1 MKTKIET
8 SRVKFQRLI
17 GEAVNSPNV
26 TLTWV
31 DDETKATGTYSAAD
45 FKPQRYLNE
54 NLMNKVLKGRKTAVI
69 HLTIDF
75 GGVFTTERLVFE
87 ERAPSLTKQLA
98 KAVSENAAPEK
109 ALTSPSEKKVKGIY
123 NEDDLLDLTTYQ
135 APDGFV
141 YTKADNSAILQKN
154 LEIDKKNE
162 FITQKNQVIE
172 QNNIQVEK
180 ENAEIAVKKEQ
191 LQERFRKLLQ
201 KTLLSNEGLELSINK
216 TRITSHEFDQRVY
229 AEIEKSVMSSLNP
242 DMISAFKQDPE
253 GFVNKARK
261 TTYKYVVRDQLDL
274 FTRVNVLNLD
284 HEQLLGILSFTLRP
298 GSSSIMLPPISSF
311 SMDLSTLNPK
321 PLSEL
326 LPLNKKIPLI
336 LRTITGWGPDTFYED
351 PSVALPFWNDLNL
364 VECFKKTNSPAAFA
378 DLERRYKG
386 LIVRQTKFIFN
397 NMPSAQMGY
406 EWDDVASE
414 MNVCFI
420 KAIRYIGVDYKRQ
433 HGLESSLGTV
443 FERYSTSWRNSV
455 LSYWNNKK
463 RSEAREVEKQTVTV
477 TDKDTGEE
485 KQVEF
490 KLDKGESYANQNPGL
505 LHTSYVGDYTIL
517 AQKGGQCALLDREQ
531 MIEEELKRSLS
542 TDEMTLFNFLRDK
555 APRATIANRFGE
567 SYMERLRQSLRMKIE
582 KIKETLDFS
591 LT

>member
-98 KAVSENAAPEK
+98 KAVSENAAPESTP
-109 ALTSPSEKKVKGIY
+109 ATPAPVVAKV
-123 NEDDLLDLTTYQ
+123 
-135 APDGFV
+135 
-141 YTKADNSAILQKN
+141 
-154 LEIDKKNE
+154 
-162 FITQKNQVIE
+162 
-172 QNNIQVEK
+172 
-180 ENAEIAVKKEQ
+180 
-191 LQERFRKLLQ
+191 
-201 KTLLSNEGLELSINK
+201 
-216 TRITSHEFDQRVY
+216 
-229 AEIEKSVMSSLNP
+229 
-242 DMISAFKQDPE
+242 
-253 GFVNKARK
+253 
-261 TTYKYVVRDQLDL
+261 
-274 FTRVNVLNLD
+274 
-284 HEQLLGILSFTLRP
+284 
-298 GSSSIMLPPISSF
+298 
-311 SMDLSTLNPK
+311 
-321 PLSEL
+321 
-326 LPLNKKIPLI
+326 
-336 LRTITGWGPDTFYED
+336 WGPDTFYED
-351 PSVALPFWNDLNL
+351 PSQAMPFWNDLNL
-364 VECFKKTNSPAAFA
+364 IECFQKTNSSAAFA

-406 EWDDVASE
+406 EWDDIASE
-414 MNVCFI
+414 MMVCFI
-420 KAIRYIGVDYKRQ
+420 KAIRYIGVDYKRA

-463 RSEAREVEKQTVTV
+463 RSEARKVEKQTVTV
-477 TDKDTGEE
+477 TDKETGEE

-505 LHTSYVGDYTIL
+505 LHTNYVGDYTVL
-517 AQKGGQCALLDREQ
+517 AQKGGQCALLDREK
-531 MIEEELKRSLS
+531 MIEDELKEALS
-542 TDEMTLFNFLRDK
+542 TDEMTLFNFLRDN
-555 APRATIANRFGE
+555 ASRATIVSRFGE

-582 KIKETLDFS
+582 KIKDVLDFS